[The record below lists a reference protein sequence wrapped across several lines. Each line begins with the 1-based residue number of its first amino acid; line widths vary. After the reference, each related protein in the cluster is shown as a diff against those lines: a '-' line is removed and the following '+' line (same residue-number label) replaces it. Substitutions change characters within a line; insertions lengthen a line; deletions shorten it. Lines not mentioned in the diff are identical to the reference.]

1 MSERFSFRQIIELR
15 PGEWRIAVAM
25 FAYFFL
31 VITSFWILKPI
42 KKTLF
47 LAYYGERSFDLFGRG
62 FSGPDAELLAKVMN
76 MLVAAVAVAAFSWL
90 ARRRR
95 RERLSRVLTFFFI
108 AGYAVFAVALQSPSA
123 PAVWSFYLFGDLF
136 STLMVA
142 AFFAFLN
149 DSVDAEA
156 AKRLFGPI
164 GFGGVLGGVFG
175 STVVASFIRELS
187 VAEWL
192 VVTSGLAVLIV
203 VVAQVAGREV
213 PDGQAA
219 GEEPNAD
226 ETMSAVSG
234 DNPALAGARLVL
246 RSSYLFSI
254 VAVVGLYEIVST
266 IVDYQ
271 FTQGVVHFVPDPEGQ
286 RQHFA
291 SVFAI
296 TNWVS
301 MLVQLLLTSFVMRR
315 FGLGV
320 ALVLLPLSI
329 LAASSGFGLGPT
341 LLFASALNTA
351 DNGLS
356 YSINQSAKEALYVPT
371 TQEEKYLAKAFI
383 DMFVQRFAKAVAVG
397 ISLGVAWLFPSFEAV
412 RWLSLILVPILL
424 LWVGAALFAGRRF
437 AELSETSSAAG
448 EGAGARSS

>member
-1 MSERFSFRQIIELR
+1 MARPSLQRILDVRPSERRVA
-15 PGEWRIAVAM
+15 GAM

-47 LAYYGERSFDLFGRG
+47 LAYYGERSFEWLGRA
-62 FSGPDAELLAKVMN
+62 FTGPDAELLAKVMN
-76 MLVAAVAVAAFSWL
+76 MFVAAAAVGVFSWL
-90 ARRRR
+90 ARKRQ
-95 RERLSRVLTFFFI
+95 RERLSRVLTLFFI
-108 AGYAVFAVALQSPSA
+108 AGYALFAWALQSPSA
-123 PAVWSFYLFGDLF
+123 LAVWSFYLFGDLF

-149 DSVDAEA
+149 DSVDADA

-187 VAEWL
+187 VGAW
-192 VVTSGLAVLIV
+192 LAVTTAAALLILL
-203 VVAQVAGREV
+203 VAEIAGREV
-213 PDGQAA
+213 AGGRAESEVDEVAA
-219 GEEPNAD
+219 VPG
-226 ETMSAVSG
+226 
-234 DNPALAGARLVL
+234 NPALAGARLVV
-246 RSSYLFSI
+246 RSPYLFSI

-271 FTQGVVHFVPDPEGQ
+271 FTQGVVHFLPDLDAQ

-291 SVFAI
+291 SVWAI

-301 MLVQLLLTSFVMRR
+301 MGVQLLLTSFVMRR
-315 FGLGV
+315 FGIGV

-329 LAASSGFGLGPT
+329 LAVSSGFGLGPT

-371 TQEEKYLAKAFI
+371 TKEEKYLAKAFI

-397 ISLGVAWLFPSFEAV
+397 ISLGVAAYFPSFEAV

-424 LWVGAALFAGRRF
+424 LWIAAAVFAGRRF
-437 AELSETSSAAG
+437 TALSEGPRPAA
-448 EGAGARSS
+448 GAGASH